1 MIKVRLIEFEDIAT
15 LAEMGKYMHAEGVFN
30 KSDYDVKKVTTML
43 TDYYADG
50 DKLSLVAVNEDGIV
64 GWFLAS
70 LSAHYFGATK
80 LAVEQCMYI
89 HPLHR
94 GSSAA
99 TRFMKKFEHWARY
112 MEAEAMLFMPC
123 NNGVDDRWD
132 KFAKRFG
139 YTQTGYIF
147 TRNV

>member
-1 MIKVRLIEFEDIAT
+1 MITVRQLEFEDIDA
-15 LAEMGKYMHAEGVFN
+15 LAEMGALMHAEGVFSH
-30 KSDYDVKKVTTML
+30 SDYDVDKVRAML

-50 DKLSLVAVNEDGIV
+50 EKLSLVAVNDDGIV

-112 MEAEAMLFMPC
+112 MEAEVMLFMPC
-123 NNGVDDRWD
+123 NNGVDYRWD
-132 KFAKRFG
+132 KFAERFG
-139 YTQTGYIF
+139 YKQTGYIF
-147 TRNV
+147 QRNV